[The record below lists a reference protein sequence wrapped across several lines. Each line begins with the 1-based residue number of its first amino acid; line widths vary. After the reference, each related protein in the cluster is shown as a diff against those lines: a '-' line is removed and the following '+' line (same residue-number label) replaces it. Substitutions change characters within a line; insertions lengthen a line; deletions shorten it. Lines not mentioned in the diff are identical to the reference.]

1 MFTGGSQPWVRGPHA
16 GQRLPHRTDGTFH
29 CARFDGF
36 TTGCNSSGAVPMSED
51 EEEVNGIGRAVGESG
66 VDNQVMA
73 ELGPEAPRIVIGG
86 GARRIN
92 SVSARELR
100 SAEITEEIISGCGVS
115 KCQGCFWGYVELK

>member
-1 MFTGGSQPWVRGPHA
+1 MFTGCSQPWIRGPHA

-36 TTGCNSSGAVPMSED
+36 TTGCNGSGAVAMSED
-51 EEEVNGIGRAVGESG
+51 KEEVNGIGSTGGEGG

-73 ELGPEAPRIVIGG
+73 ELGPEAPRVVICV
-86 GARRIN
+86 GARRNN

-100 SAEITEEIISGCGVS
+100 SAEIMEEIISGRGVS